1 MRLIPSAG
9 FMYLASPYSHPDPFM
24 REMRYLWT
32 MHEMTLMLQSGL
44 AVYSPIVHCHELA
57 KIADLPREAAFWMKY
72 NFTMLAAAEI
82 LGVLMLPGWKE
93 SVGVTAEISK
103 ARDNLAGGS
112 AIEIM
117 YIEPKRS
124 IP

>member
-1 MRLIPSAG
+1 MRLIPSEG
-9 FMYLASPYSHPDPFM
+9 YMYLASPYSHPDPFV

-32 MHEMTLMLQSGL
+32 MHEMTLMLQEGM

-93 SVGVTAEISK
+93 SVGVTEEISK

>member
-1 MRLIPSAG
+1 
-9 FMYLASPYSHPDPFM
+9 
-24 REMRYLWT
+24 
-32 MHEMTLMLQSGL
+32 MTLMLQSGL